1 MSEFKDSKSNQIRI
15 PKNTDLF
22 QKENLTDFQIL
33 LRQINVSKFLDLQIN
48 EYLNSKCREKTLESF
63 SEPFNYDIDFYR
75 SKEDLTIMS
84 TDCSEINKEAKVKE
98 SVPSKNSIKQWM
110 KSFPFP
116 LLFLKISIIVCS
128 IMNKIL
134 TPIIWVNDLKYK
146 ISSQID
152 KYPEPLSLINAKR
165 KLNSL
170 KKVAYYI
177 EILKQKEEGDVVFIH
192 YRKLS
197 LWLKLISTMSQILFD
212 CIFGILFLIIIW
224 FYSREIIL
232 AIKSI
237 LSWTEISFL
246 NDQIRWA
253 MEFLAEFKPNPE
265 LDRFLGRVLLDLVR
279 FWNSVTTYTGQ
290 FEESSAKYLVAP
302 IGLLGL
308 SFQFAIAYDILVVIT
323 IHIHTIFYI
332 FGLAHKISFEILM
345 TLLHMFRGKKY
356 NVLKKKV
363 DDAIY
368 SIEELL
374 LGILVMTI
382 VLFILPTMSIYYL
395 SLIYLMCLIMV
406 FQVVLIILTKTI
418 STLPIFTLLWLKN
431 NSAKI
436 PKNVLIIQI
445 GEKTKNFR
453 KGSLF
458 S

>member
-1 MSEFKDSKSNQIRI
+1 
-15 PKNTDLF
+15 
-22 QKENLTDFQIL
+22 
-33 LRQINVSKFLDLQIN
+33 
-48 EYLNSKCREKTLESF
+48 
-63 SEPFNYDIDFYR
+63 
-75 SKEDLTIMS
+75 
-84 TDCSEINKEAKVKE
+84 
-98 SVPSKNSIKQWM
+98 
-110 KSFPFP
+110 
-116 LLFLKISIIVCS
+116 
-128 IMNKIL
+128 
-134 TPIIWVNDLKYK
+134 
-146 ISSQID
+146 
-152 KYPEPLSLINAKR
+152 
-165 KLNSL
+165 
-170 KKVAYYI
+170 
-177 EILKQKEEGDVVFIH
+177 
-192 YRKLS
+192 
-197 LWLKLISTMSQILFD
+197 
-212 CIFGILFLIIIW
+212 
-224 FYSREIIL
+224 
-232 AIKSI
+232 
-237 LSWTEISFL
+237 
-246 NDQIRWA
+246 

-332 FGLAHKISFEILM
+332 FGLAHKISFEILL

>member
-177 EILKQKEEGDVVFIH
+177 EILKQKEEGDVVF
-192 YRKLS
+192 
-197 LWLKLISTMSQILFD
+197 T
-212 CIFGILFLIIIW
+212 
-224 FYSREIIL
+224 
-232 AIKSI
+232 
-237 LSWTEISFL
+237 
-246 NDQIRWA
+246 
-253 MEFLAEFKPNPE
+253 
-265 LDRFLGRVLLDLVR
+265 
-279 FWNSVTTYTGQ
+279 
-290 FEESSAKYLVAP
+290 
-302 IGLLGL
+302 
-308 SFQFAIAYDILVVIT
+308 
-323 IHIHTIFYI
+323 
-332 FGLAHKISFEILM
+332 
-345 TLLHMFRGKKY
+345 
-356 NVLKKKV
+356 
-363 DDAIY
+363 
-368 SIEELL
+368 
-374 LGILVMTI
+374 
-382 VLFILPTMSIYYL
+382 
-395 SLIYLMCLIMV
+395 
-406 FQVVLIILTKTI
+406 
-418 STLPIFTLLWLKN
+418 
-431 NSAKI
+431 
-436 PKNVLIIQI
+436 
-445 GEKTKNFR
+445 
-453 KGSLF
+453 
-458 S
+458 